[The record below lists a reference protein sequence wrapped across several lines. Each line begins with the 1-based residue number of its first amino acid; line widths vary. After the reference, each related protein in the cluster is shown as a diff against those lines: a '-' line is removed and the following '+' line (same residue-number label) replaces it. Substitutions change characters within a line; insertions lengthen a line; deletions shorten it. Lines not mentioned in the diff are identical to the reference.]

1 MNLKEEKQMVIQE
14 LIDIM
19 NEGLSDEEQL
29 TSELLREL
37 KTKIDEMILNDF

>member
-37 KTKIDEMILNDF
+37 RDKIDKMILNDF